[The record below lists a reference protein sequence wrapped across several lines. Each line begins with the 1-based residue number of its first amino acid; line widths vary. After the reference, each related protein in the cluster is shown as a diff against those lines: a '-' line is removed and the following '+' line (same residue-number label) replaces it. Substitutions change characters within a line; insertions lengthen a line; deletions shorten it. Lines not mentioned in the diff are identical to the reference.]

1 MPLVS
6 DGKSKRGGRGAV
18 ARIKGTARARATD
31 QWSRRSQH
39 NSHSGITSSAWQ
51 SLISSV
57 G

>member
-18 ARIKGTARARATD
+18 AGIKGTARATD
-31 QWSRRSQH
+31 QRSRRSQH
-39 NSHSGITSSAWQ
+39 NSHSGITSSAWH
-51 SLISSV
+51 SFISSV